1 MTLIT
6 FCFSRDINVSV
17 VFVSN
22 ISSKWLMRM
31 CVPFS
36 FCQTCGGQEEGDGQ
50 TDMELNYWATC
61 VSYIIHNW
69 DGVDRDRLTSYV
81 LQSQVHRHLCVVVLP
96 NVLVDLCYQFP
107 TMQCFLVTS
116 IGGYILSMVA

>member
-1 MTLIT
+1 
-6 FCFSRDINVSV
+6 
-17 VFVSN
+17 
-22 ISSKWLMRM
+22 M
-31 CVPFS
+31 CAPSS
-36 FCQTCGGQEEGDGQ
+36 FCQTCGGQEEGDSQ

-81 LQSQVHRHLCVVVLP
+81 LQSQVRMHLCVVVLP
-96 NVLVDLCYQFP
+96 NVLVDLFYQFP
-107 TMQCFLVTS
+107 TMQCLLVTS

>member
-1 MTLIT
+1 M
-6 FCFSRDINVSV
+6 CD
-17 VFVSN
+17 FVSN
-22 ISSKWLMRM
+22 ISCKRLMRM
-31 CVPFS
+31 PVSFS
-36 FCQTCGGQEEGDGQ
+36 FCQTCGRQEEGDGQ

-69 DGVDRDRLTSYV
+69 DGVDRDRLTAYI
-81 LQSQVHRHLCVVVLP
+81 LQSQVCRHLCVVGLP